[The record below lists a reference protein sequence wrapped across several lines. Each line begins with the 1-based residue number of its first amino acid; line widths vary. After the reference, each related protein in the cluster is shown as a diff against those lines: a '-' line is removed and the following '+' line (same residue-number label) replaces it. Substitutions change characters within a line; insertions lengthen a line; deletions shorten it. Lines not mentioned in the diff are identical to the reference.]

1 MAKLPKDRFKMIKES
16 EDRTIE
22 KLKKL
27 VREEEQAVKKLNRK
41 VPFVV
46 FLTWIRNII

>member
-1 MAKLPKDRFKMIKES
+1 MIKES

-27 VREEEQAVKKLNRK
+27 VKEEEQAVKKLNRK
-41 VPFVV
+41 VTIL
-46 FLTWIRNII
+46 FLLEISYSFD